1 MAERLS
7 ASAGWELAD
16 AIRNLQRPQR
26 ESASG
31 TAVFQRRDPDGTC
44 WVTLPGSDAE
54 TPVNGEA
61 VASASPGDEV
71 RYEIRDGMLSITGNT
86 TDPAVGQTVVSGM
99 VERARETVTQAV
111 TEVGGI
117 AGAAQRVAN
126 AINQHFWTDT
136 NGIHV
141 TESTREDWAE
151 SQTGPNVLIN
161 SLGQLFRDGLN
172 NLLSLLPAQTQA
184 DTFTGDGTTTTF
196 TLSETPVSI
205 TSVTVG
211 GAATAYSISGTT
223 LTLTTAPAS
232 GSEVVVAYRTSNSNV
247 AIFNGEGNASSNVIA
262 RFGEDGV
269 QIGYDSASHIVM
281 TPEHMAMTN
290 YSGTNEFFWIDANT
304 GSFSNG
310 VRGSSGYDGGRFS
323 GTFGLGNVA
332 EPSVDGEMDFG
343 IGAFA
348 HGSGCSAYGDGAFA
362 GGKTTVAN
370 QAAFAHGIH
379 VIAARRQAVFGQ
391 YNIED
396 TSNEYLFI
404 IGNGTSD
411 NARSNAFAVDWD
423 GVVDCGGIEPK
434 WVTIDPA
441 TFFSSMNSGWAN
453 DTSYTQLAY
462 SPTLHRMA
470 GRIRINSTAAHS
482 AGNNV
487 IGVIAPEYRPYIR
500 ALCNTTTTDA
510 YKMYIDAN
518 GNATIALP
526 SATTASTASFY
537 FVADYTI
544 A

>member
-1 MAERLS
+1 MS
-7 ASAGWELAD
+7 
-16 AIRNLQRPQR
+16 AIRMVVGKDGKASQTIPAVCTRVDD
-26 ESASG
+26 SG
-31 TAVFQRRDPDGTC
+31 TAWVRAIGSDEDTPIDGASTADVEAGDWVNVSIGDGTAAI
-44 WVTLPGSDAE
+44 VGNVS
-54 TPVNGEA
+54 
-61 VASASPGDEV
+61 SP
-71 RYEIRDGMLSITGNT
+71 S
-86 TDPAVGQTVVSGM
+86 VGTVQLQ
-99 VERARETVTQAV
+99 RLQRV
-111 TEVGGI
+111 TERMGETLGNGLTMAQNV
-117 AGAAQRVAN
+117 ADAADRVAK
-126 AINQHFWTDT
+126 AVNQHFFADDS
-136 NGIHV
+136 GIHV
-141 TESTREDWAE
+141 TQVTQEEWEDD
-151 SQTGPNVLIN
+151 QTGPNVLIN

-172 NLLSLLPAQTQA
+172 NLLSLLPAQTQT

-205 TSVTVG
+205 TSVTVDG
-211 GAATAYSISGTT
+211 TATAYSISGTT
-223 LTLTTAPAS
+223 LTFTTAPAS
-232 GSEVVVAYRTSNSNV
+232 DSEVVVAYRTSNSNV

-370 QAAFAHGIH
+370 QAAFAHGVH

-396 TSNEYLFI
+396 TSNKYLFI
-404 IGNGTSD
+404 IGNGTSN
-411 NARSNAFAVDWD
+411 NARSNAFAVDRD

-487 IGVIAPEYRPYIR
+487 IGVIASEYCPYIR
-500 ALCNTTTTDA
+500 ALCDTTTTNA

-518 GNATIALP
+518 GNATIALS
-526 SATTASTASFY
+526 SATTASTTGFY
-537 FVADYTI
+537 FVADYTL